1 MNQKKRIMAAILC
14 LGLSMNLMA
23 NLQPI
28 SQAQETSTEVD
39 LSQSQDKAFYHER
52 LKALLQDTVEIK
64 SQSNPDQDPLINWLN
79 LEQNVMLSKFTLGKE
94 TSEVYE
100 WNDGHTGEL
109 TTAALKRFTLMSPDL
124 NLESQ
129 EAFLDVLDQVGDK
142 YLIVEHPENKG
153 RVASIPDL
161 YYEIIEQL
169 SHFDAANAE
178 GIVRA
183 STDPIVLKDS
193 AAFNMMSESYGPNGT
208 VTHHVIY
215 EHKTNSLT
223 FQHEFVADPEFKPV
237 GPSTSE
243 TTNESINKSTQVVI
257 RPSDK
262 TLAKREDLDT
272 IAYQELVQLCKDKG
286 LNLFEETQ
294 E

>member
-1 MNQKKRIMAAILC
+1 MNQTKRIMTALVC
-14 LGLSMNLMA
+14 LGLSVNLMA
-23 NLQPI
+23 NQQPI
-28 SQAQETSTEVD
+28 SLAQETTAEVD

-52 LKALLQDTVEIK
+52 LKALLQDTVEIE
-64 SQSNPDQDPLINWLN
+64 SQSNPDQDPLINWLD

-100 WNDGHTGEL
+100 WNDGYTGEL

-124 NLESQ
+124 NQ
-129 EAFLDVLDQVGDK
+129 KAFLAVLDQVGDK

-169 SHFDAANAE
+169 SHFDAANAD

-215 EHKTNSLT
+215 DRQANSLT
-223 FQHEFVADPEFKPV
+223 FQHEFVADPDFKPA
-237 GPSTSE
+237 GPPTSE
-243 TTNESINKSTQVVI
+243 ASNTSINNQSQVVI

-262 TLAKREDLDT
+262 VLAKREDLDT